1 MQLWNNPVFV
11 NLLTMA
17 RESSTLNTRQLPFPI
32 KIFYYC
38 LSHVRPATVL
48 KTGLLGLCTMM
59 ILSVNHRKKHL
70 LQQAKSKQYA
80 IPILISMQYQFDKD
94 TE

>member
-1 MQLWNNPVFV
+1 
-11 NLLTMA
+11 
-17 RESSTLNTRQLPFPI
+17 
-32 KIFYYC
+32 
-38 LSHVRPATVL
+38 
-48 KTGLLGLCTMM
+48 MM